1 MTGLQGTQVAH
12 VSFPPV
18 SRLAPRRLSEL
29 LWSTRAGAIRCTVQS
44 EQHLALLGS
53 CEAHLEAKPSALVL
67 SQHGGGGAVSSGTRR
82 EGETT
87 SPRVHRTKYQIAS
100 TGHLRNS
107 PLFYSLPQQRPHTQ
121 LPSTVPLLQAF
132 SYPTVR
138 PQGLWERNHASGG

>member
-29 LWSTRAGAIRCTVQS
+29 LWSTRAGAICCTVQS

-53 CEAHLEAKPSALVL
+53 CEAHLEAKPYALVL
-67 SQHGGGGAVSSGTRR
+67 SQHGGGQYQVGPGERERQPVHVSQD
-82 EGETT
+82 
-87 SPRVHRTKYQIAS
+87 QIPNRFY
-100 TGHLRNS
+100 GPPPQLS
-107 PLFYSLPQQRPHTQ
+107 PLTLFPNNGPHTQ

-138 PQGLWERNHASGG
+138 PQGRWERSHASGG